1 MLTEKGMPPL
11 PETWLRRQAWKYY
24 FVLCAWPL
32 YLFIVPYVYDT
43 FGGGAVLFSIFPGVY
58 LFTWLSFL
66 VHETWH
72 KFTPNIPH
80 TFFYHLF
87 SWMLLSDPQLYGL
100 LHPLHHAQ
108 VNSWQD
114 TEFHPFGDI
123 KLRYVKMLSNLM
135 EIVLGMIYL
144 MAAYSIVVPCHPKC
158 QRQYRFWKL
167 GLSVVIWG
175 SYLGGIGYMSH
186 LVFGVQA
193 SHIGL
198 AYLLSYWLGAVI
210 VHHSQLVEHGNL
222 IVTGD
227 WHTRNLR
234 SRNLK
239 DTGLG
244 EKIFLLLTHGDARE
258 HVLHHTLPNVYTR
271 PFPRQVPMLVNPV
284 YITLR
289 DYGQIVGAMLMGRES
304 SC

>member
-1 MLTEKGMPPL
+1 MLTEATMPAL
-11 PETWLRRQAWKYY
+11 PEASVRRQAWKYY

-32 YLFIVPYVYDT
+32 YLFIVPYVYDM
-43 FGGGAVLFSIFPGVY
+43 FGGGAVLFIIFPGVY
-58 LFTWLSFL
+58 LCTWLSFF

-72 KFTPNIPH
+72 KSTPNIPH
-80 TFFYHLF
+80 TLFYHLF
-87 SWMLLSDPQLYGL
+87 SWMLLTDPQLYGL

-108 VNSWQD
+108 VNSWED
-114 TEFHPFGDI
+114 AEFHPFGDI
-123 KLRYVKMLSNLM
+123 QPRYLKILSNLV

-144 MAAYSIVVPCHPKC
+144 MAAYTIVVPRHPKC
-158 QRQYRFWKL
+158 QRQYRAWKFL
-167 GLSVVIWG
+167 LSIVIWG

-186 LVFGVQA
+186 RVFGVSA

-198 AYLLSYWLGAVI
+198 AYLISYWLGTVM

-227 WHTRNLR
+227 WNTRNLR

-239 DTGLG
+239 DTGLC
-244 EKIFLLLTHGDARE
+244 EKLFLWLTHGDARE

-271 PFPRQVPMLVNPV
+271 PLPRRVPMPDNAV

-289 DYGQIVGAMLMGRES
+289 DYGKIVGAMLMGRES
-304 SC
+304 SF

>member
-1 MLTEKGMPPL
+1 MLTEATRPAL
-11 PETWLRRQAWKYY
+11 PEAWLRRQAWKYY

-43 FGGGAVLFSIFPGVY
+43 FGGGVILFIIFPGVY

-72 KFTPNIPH
+72 KSTPNIPH
-80 TFFYHLF
+80 TLFYHLF
-87 SWMLLSDPQLYGL
+87 SWMLLTDPQLYGL
-100 LHPLHHAQ
+100 LHHLHHAQ
-108 VNSWQD
+108 VNSWED

-123 KLRYVKMLSNLM
+123 KPRCLKILSNVM

-144 MAAYSIVVPCHPKC
+144 MAAYIIVVPRHPKC
-158 QRQYRFWKL
+158 QRQYRVWKL
-167 GLSVVIWG
+167 LLAVVIWS

-186 LVFGVQA
+186 LVLGVPA

-198 AYLLSYWLGAVI
+198 VYLISYWLGAVI

-227 WHTRNLR
+227 WYTRNLR
-234 SRNLK
+234 SRNLQ
-239 DTGLG
+239 DTGFF
-244 EKIFLLLTHGDARE
+244 EQIFLILTHGDARE
-258 HVLHHTLPNVYTR
+258 HVLHHTLPHVYTR
-271 PFPRQVPMLVNPV
+271 PFPRQVPMPDKAV

-289 DYGQIVGAMLMGRES
+289 DYGKIVGAMLMGRES
-304 SC
+304 SF